1 MSHDPSHWEY
11 EIKITKNFHL
21 TLSGY
26 MVCNLELKS
35 QVILSGAWL
44 SMFMHNGL
52 VLYENLGRYIYV
64 NRGSGFMPIQ
74 SGDNARNHSYRTK
87 KGDKVA

>member
-1 MSHDPSHWEY
+1 MSHDPSQNMK
-11 EIKITKNFHL
+11 KITKNFHL
-21 TLSGY
+21 TLSGHTHG
-26 MVCNLELKS
+26 MQFGIET

-64 NRGSGFMPIQ
+64 NRGFGFHAYPG

-87 KGDKVA
+87 KKGIK

>member
-1 MSHDPSHWEY
+1 LGHNFKKAGDINKASEGLKEEFKILMSHDPSHWEY
-11 EIKITKNFHL
+11 EIKITKNFHPFW
-21 TLSGY
+21 SC

-52 VLYENLGRYIYV
+52 VCMKI
-64 NRGSGFMPIQ
+64 
-74 SGDNARNHSYRTK
+74 
-87 KGDKVA
+87 